1 LTQPE
6 STQDVSRTSPS
17 IREARAQQRDLWQVD
32 APFRSTRLPRL
43 LALPFVAWVLPLPL
57 DLLRAADVYG
67 SAAHLALLTRGAG
80 AVALALIW
88 LFGRRAQ
95 LARPHHA
102 EWLIGLVMTS
112 MAAPLG
118 VLAGLAGTLSLTPWM
133 GAGLV
138 MSAPAFV
145 YQPWRRTIRPVLVS
159 LGAFLLG
166 VPVSRA
172 LTGAPVGELAPIV
185 FGASMLALAASLA
198 VAGGHFNHALRQQ
211 VLRSQSLG
219 KYELERRIGRGGMGE
234 VWSARHPGLRRS
246 VALKVLR
253 DVDAPARARF
263 EREVAVLS
271 ELRHP
276 NTVRILDFGA
286 TETGAAFFA
295 MELLVGPT
303 LAEVVADQGPL
314 APARVVH
321 IGKQIARALGEAHAK
336 GMAHRDVKPANLI
349 LAEAGG
355 EPDFVKI
362 IDFGIVR
369 LETDVGRASRVD
381 ELVGTPKYMAPE
393 VVAGASAGDARS
405 DVYALGAVMFFL
417 LVGTPPFVADSTAG
431 VLVAHLK
438 QTVPM
443 PSRRIGT
450 LPAALEALLMRCLSK
465 NPADRPQ
472 DGLEFARALEALDPA
487 SLRDTS
493 PPKTQRSGGAPPP
506 NDDPTER
513 MPR

>member
-1 LTQPE
+1 M
-6 STQDVSRTSPS
+6 
-17 IREARAQQRDLWQVD
+17 REARAQQQDLWRAD
-32 APFRSTRLPRL
+32 AGFRSTRLPRL
-43 LALPFVAWVLPLPL
+43 LAFPLVAWVLPFPL
-57 DLLRAADVYG
+57 DFLRGADVYG
-67 SAAHLALLTRGAG
+67 SSLGAALVTRGVG
-80 AVALALIW
+80 AAALASIW

-102 EWLIGLVMTS
+102 EWLLGLVMTS
-112 MAAPLG
+112 MTAPLG
-118 VLAGLAGTLSLTPWM
+118 VLAGLAQNLSLTPWM

-145 YQPWRRTIRPVLVS
+145 YQAWQRTLRPVLVS
-159 LGAFLLG
+159 LGAFLLA
-166 VPVSRA
+166 VPISRA
-172 LTGAPVGELAPIV
+172 ALGAPVGELAPIA
-185 FGASMLALAASLA
+185 FGASMLALAAVLA
-198 VAGGHFNHALRQQ
+198 VAGGHLNHALRQQ
-211 VLRSQSLG
+211 VLRTQSLG

-263 EREVAVLS
+263 EREVAALS

-276 NTVRILDFGA
+276 NTVRVLDYGA
-286 TETGAAFFA
+286 TESGAAFFA

-303 LAEVVADQGPL
+303 LSEVVAEHGPL
-314 APARVVH
+314 APARVAH

-336 GMAHRDVKPANLI
+336 GMAHRDIKPANLI

-369 LETDVGRASRVD
+369 LHDDAARSSRAD
-381 ELVGTPKYMAPE
+381 PEFVGTPKYMAPE
-393 VVAGASAGDARS
+393 VVAGASEGDARS

-417 LVGTPPFVADSTAG
+417 LTGTPPFVADSTAG

-443 PSRRIGT
+443 PSRRVGT
-450 LPAALEALLMRCLSK
+450 LPAALEALVLRCLSK

-472 DGLEFARALEALDPA
+472 DGLELARALEGLDPA
-487 SLRDTS
+487 ALRETT
-493 PPKTQRSGGAPPP
+493 PPKTQRSAGPAPGAAL
-506 NDDPTER
+506 DDPTER
-513 MPR
+513 MDR

>member
-1 LTQPE
+1 M
-6 STQDVSRTSPS
+6 
-17 IREARAQQRDLWQVD
+17 RETRAQQQDLWRAD
-32 APFRSTRLPRL
+32 AAFRSTRLPRL
-43 LALPFVAWVLPLPL
+43 LALPLVAWMLPFPL
-57 DLLRAADVYG
+57 DILRGADVYG
-67 SAAHLALLTRGAG
+67 SSVHAALLTRSVGA
-80 AVALALIW
+80 AALALIW
-88 LFGRRAQ
+88 IFGRRAQ

-102 EWLIGLVMTS
+102 EWLLGLVMTS
-112 MAAPLG
+112 LTAPLG
-118 VLAGLAGTLSLTPWM
+118 VLAGLAQNLSLTPWM

-138 MSAPAFV
+138 MCAPAFL
-145 YQPWRRTIRPVLVS
+145 YQSWQRTLRPVLVS

-172 LTGAPVGELAPIV
+172 VLGAPPGELSPLF
-185 FGASMLALAASLA
+185 FGASMLTLAAALAI
-198 VAGGHFNHALRQQ
+198 AGGHLNHALRRQ
-211 VLRSQSLG
+211 VLRTQSLG

-246 VALKVLR
+246 VALKVLS
-253 DVDAPARARF
+253 DVDAPSRARF
-263 EREVAVLS
+263 EREVAALS

-276 NTVRILDFGA
+276 NTVRVLDYGA
-286 TETGAAFFA
+286 TENGTAFFA

-303 LAEVVADQGPL
+303 LAEVVEESGPL
-314 APARVVH
+314 APARVAH

-336 GMAHRDVKPANLI
+336 GMAHRDIKPANLI

-369 LETDVGRASRVD
+369 LDTHTPRASHVDD

-393 VVAGASAGDARS
+393 VVAGASTGDARS

-417 LVGTPPFVADSTAG
+417 LTGTPPFVADSTAG

-443 PSRRIGT
+443 PSRRVGT
-450 LPAALEALLMRCLSK
+450 LPAALEALVLRCLSK

-493 PPKTQRSGGAPPP
+493 LAKTQRSLAPAPAA
-506 NDDPTER
+506 DVTER
-513 MPR
+513 IPR